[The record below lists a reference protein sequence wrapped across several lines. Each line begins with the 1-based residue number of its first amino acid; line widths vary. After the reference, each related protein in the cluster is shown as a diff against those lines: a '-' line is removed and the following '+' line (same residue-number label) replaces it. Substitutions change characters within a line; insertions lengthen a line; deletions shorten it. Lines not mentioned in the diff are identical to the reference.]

1 MGGNEGD
8 RGQERLEVG
17 EGHRGS
23 KKVEEHLSRIWKFGS
38 YLRNPREIETD

>member
-17 EGHRGS
+17 ESRRGS
-23 KKVEEHLSRIWKFGS
+23 KKVEEAFKQNLEVWILFEES
-38 YLRNPREIETD
+38 ETQND